1 MKIRSIISNI
11 WPRKINPC
19 LDLRHT
25 VQITKLFKLLCRR
38 TCMAPSMS
46 PVALRSQ
53 VFLCLRGHCY
63 RIMECKP
70 GWGGGKSFV
79 YSLFIEC
86 LPDSVVNA
94 AFLSVPF
101 QGVCSVTRCCG
112 QSNHAVRWQPTK

>member
-1 MKIRSIISNI
+1 
-11 WPRKINPC
+11 
-19 LDLRHT
+19 
-25 VQITKLFKLLCRR
+25 
-38 TCMAPSMS
+38 MAPSMS

-70 GWGGGKSFV
+70 EGGGGGKSFV

-101 QGVCSVTRCCG
+101 QGVCSVARCCG
-112 QSNHAVRWQPTK
+112 QSEPRCEVAAYAVTFEAATHSVYAFVIGRANGKVNV